1 MWPLVLVLLAEK
13 GGHNAAFVSSSPDGV
28 HVACGKVTFKLQ
40 GLKSGRKELHKRSA
54 SGMGL
59 GPLQGTSIYC
69 LIDGPGQ
76 LGILPA
82 ALEGAWLCQR
92 VDMPGEAWPAA
103 SSAIHGLFPLAP
115 SASRGTQ
122 VRGAPGL
129 AHLQPRRLLPAE
141 EHLPVLASENRVAL
155 QVARLLLGMAGV
167 GQGEAAAEHNVGA
180 DF

>member
-1 MWPLVLVLLAEK
+1 
-13 GGHNAAFVSSSPDGV
+13 
-28 HVACGKVTFKLQ
+28 
-40 GLKSGRKELHKRSA
+40 
-54 SGMGL
+54 MGL

-129 AHLQPRRLLPAE
+129 AHLQARRLLPTE
-141 EHLPVLASENRVAL
+141 EHLPVLASEGRVAP
-155 QVARLLLGMAGV
+155 QVTRLLLGMAEWARGRQLQNIMW
-167 GQGEAAAEHNVGA
+167 GQTFNHGGLWRASKQAGGLGIQRVLS
-180 DF
+180 

>member
-1 MWPLVLVLLAEK
+1 
-13 GGHNAAFVSSSPDGV
+13 
-28 HVACGKVTFKLQ
+28 
-40 GLKSGRKELHKRSA
+40 
-54 SGMGL
+54 MGL

-92 VDMPGEAWPAA
+92 VDVPGEAWPAA
-103 SSAIHGLFPLAP
+103 SSAIQGLFPLAP

-129 AHLQPRRLLPAE
+129 AHLQPQRLLPAE
-141 EHLPVLASENRVAL
+141 EHLPVLASEGRVAL
-155 QVARLLLGMAGV
+155 QVAGLMLGMAEWARGRQLQNIMW
-167 GQGEAAAEHNVGA
+167 GQTSNRGGLWGA
-180 DF
+180 SKQAGGSGISENPLLGDA